1 MLNPSALISDDPKV
15 SQAPPSIPL
24 ALNGQCQH
32 LQVCVCM
39 CGEINMSKCVKE
51 IHATGVESLQSPR
64 QYSPMLILWKVMEQR
79 HSSCHHPGLC
89 TAIAEGAKQG
99 NVCGL
104 DPSLVGFVQLRYK
117 CVHSYI

>member
-1 MLNPSALISDDPKV
+1 MLNPSALISGDPKV

-24 ALNGQCQH
+24 ALNGQRQH

-51 IHATGVESLQSPR
+51 IQATGVESLQSPR
-64 QYSPMLILWKVMEQR
+64 QYSPMLILWKVM
-79 HSSCHHPGLC
+79 C

>member
-1 MLNPSALISDDPKV
+1 MLNPSALISDGPKM

-32 LQVCVCM
+32 LQVCVCVCM
-39 CGEINMSKCVKE
+39 CGEINMFKCVKE
-51 IHATGVESLQSPR
+51 IHATGVESLQSTR
-64 QYSPMLILWKVMEQR
+64 QYSPKLILGKWKER

-99 NVCGL
+99 IVCG
-104 DPSLVGFVQLRYK
+104 PRPISRWFSSTKIQV
-117 CVHSYI
+117 CT